1 MKVGNLVRFL
11 AGASLSVL
19 ASINVNISKEIKSV
33 CQRVIEKFAYRQI
46 YTLDL
51 ENACLHTCNLHRNTH
66 HSEAVRYAFMHTK
79 LIHSPLQPKINHGAN
94 QFEVSVQ
101 IHTRHIQLSLK
112 SDLCQQFCKSP
123 INNRILVSEHFQPMP
138 PTKLSVFSNSAILR
152 PSPQHFIFSFE

>member
-51 ENACLHTCNLHRNTH
+51 ENACLHTCNLHRNTSFRGSSICIH
-66 HSEAVRYAFMHTK
+66 AHKTSSFSSTAKNQSWSK
-79 LIHSPLQPKINHGAN
+79 L
-94 QFEVSVQ
+94 V
-101 IHTRHIQLSLK
+101 
-112 SDLCQQFCKSP
+112 
-123 INNRILVSEHFQPMP
+123 
-138 PTKLSVFSNSAILR
+138 
-152 PSPQHFIFSFE
+152 